1 MHVEDPDP
9 PEMLVGLQP
18 TLSPVEGEAEAER
31 VTVPVKPFCPDTIAL
46 TVPVDPAVNETLD
59 GVVEILKSFW
69 SESLHAVNGC
79 ISQPL

>member
-1 MHVEDPDP
+1 VQVEDPDP
-9 PEMLVGLQP
+9 PEMLVGLQL
-18 TLSPVEGEAEAER
+18 TLSPEGEAEVVR

-46 TVPVDPAVNETLD
+46 NVLVEPDVKETLD

-69 SESLHAVNGC
+69 PESLHAVSGC

>member
-1 MHVEDPDP
+1 VQVEDPDP

-18 TLSPVEGEAEAER
+18 TLNPVEGEAEGER

-46 TVPVDPAVNETLD
+46 NVPVEPAAKETLD

-69 SESLHAVNGC
+69 PESLHAVSG
-79 ISQPL
+79 